1 MARPVDPNAK
11 VELLRAAEAVF
22 VERGLERAR
31 VEEITARAGKS
42 KGSFYLHFESKEEAF
57 RQLVE
62 SMVARLAAFIDEMDP
77 ACCPADAS
85 QPEIAEAWFEREV
98 ELFEFLW
105 QNRGLNRLL
114 LHGGGGAHYAHLVD
128 AIAERA
134 RERSKGWL
142 VLGIARGYYR
152 PDLDVEVASV
162 VVAGAYDR
170 IARTLVRQDRK
181 PDIRAWV
188 RGVQR
193 VLLGGLLD
201 PSLAGAALAQDSHV
215 PDPPVSHVAPRPG
228 TTASPAVSPVSPSS
242 SPPSASAS
250 ASGAS
255 SRSSSSPASS
265 DEPGG
270 VRLARKRASRGSTG

>member
-31 VEEITARAGKS
+31 VEEITARAGRS

-57 RQLVE
+57 RHIVE
-62 SMVARLAAFIDEMDP
+62 AMVARLASFIDDMDP
-77 ACCPADAS
+77 SCCPVDAT
-85 QPEIAEAWFEREV
+85 QPEVAEAWFEREV

-105 QNRGLNRLL
+105 QNRGLTRLL
-114 LHGGGGAHYAHLVD
+114 LHGGGSAQFGHLVD

-134 RERSKGWL
+134 RERTKGWL
-142 VLGIARGYYR
+142 ALGMSRGYYR

-201 PSLAGAALAQDSHV
+201 PRLAGAALAQNSQV

-228 TTASPAVSPVSPSS
+228 TTASPASSSSVPSSPSS
-242 SPPSASAS
+242 H
-250 ASGAS
+250 
-255 SRSSSSPASS
+255 
-265 DEPGG
+265 EPGG
-270 VRLARKRASRGSTG
+270 VRLAKKRAPRRSTG